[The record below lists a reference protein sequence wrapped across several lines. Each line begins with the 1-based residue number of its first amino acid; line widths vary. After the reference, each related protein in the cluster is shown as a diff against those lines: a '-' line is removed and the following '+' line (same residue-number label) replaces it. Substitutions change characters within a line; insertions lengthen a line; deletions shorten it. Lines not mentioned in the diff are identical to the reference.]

1 MARSLKKDKSEI
13 RTITDIDMRLM
24 IEKDIRARIC
34 HGIHRYVKANN
45 KYMEGHEKNK
55 EPSYLNYCEIN
66 NLYGW
71 AISKNL
77 PLCIFRKK
85 NLNLTKIL

>member
-1 MARSLKKDKSEI
+1 
-13 RTITDIDMRLM
+13 MRLM

-45 KYMEGHEKNK
+45 KYMEGHDKNK